1 MKIQLKDNNDDLIL
15 SKTAGDI
22 NVYEELSKLSPNGLV
37 STIYINESNSDGST
51 KVTITGDLGKNAT
64 SAETNV
70 IKWIRDNSK
79 LYVGKY
85 DENLKT
91 LIVEPLSVYGSCPEY
106 GDADSAE
113 NQYMK
118 LPKFWFK
125 CTNTETG
132 CTISFTHDETV
143 VNDDWNCWDGDTFIG
158 CYKANL
164 VGENV
169 GTFKQNGT
177 HNTENMILT
186 SQYGSKPSTWFS
198 QGDAKTITRNM
209 GDGFSAI
216 TYDSHKIM
224 EILFYA
230 WYGEVDAQLICGAGS
245 TVSSWDQNSHLN
257 GRTMDEIDSLDD
269 TDANDNPANNH
280 FWGLCDWWGNVW
292 EWVDNLRIIGYDEN
306 TQIPDAY
313 DGDASQV
320 TIGILD
326 YDGTVNRITR
336 DTCYQDSLTLKKK
349 WGKYADV
356 FPVKC
361 TDDYDDYSDG
371 GYTVYG
377 FVDAGFGYVALRS
390 CSSDYS
396 YGGVSYLCIGAN
408 PDDRT
413 SNHGS
418 RLQYRGSW
426 AECSEFSI

>member
-1 MKIQLKDNNDDLIL
+1 
-15 SKTAGDI
+15 
-22 NVYEELSKLSPNGLV
+22 
-37 STIYINESNSDGST
+37 
-51 KVTITGDLGKNAT
+51 
-64 SAETNV
+64 
-70 IKWIRDNSK
+70 
-79 LYVGKY
+79 
-85 DENLKT
+85 
-91 LIVEPLSVYGSCPEY
+91 
-106 GDADSAE
+106 
-113 NQYMK
+113 
-118 LPKFWFK
+118 
-125 CTNTETG
+125 
-132 CTISFTHDETV
+132 
-143 VNDDWNCWDGDTFIG
+143 
-158 CYKANL
+158 
-164 VGENV
+164 
-169 GTFKQNGT
+169 
-177 HNTENMILT
+177 
-186 SQYGSKPSTWFS
+186 
-198 QGDAKTITRNM
+198 
-209 GDGFSAI
+209 
-216 TYDSHKIM
+216 
-224 EILFYA
+224 
-230 WYGEVDAQLICGAGS
+230 
-245 TVSSWDQNSHLN
+245 
-257 GRTMDEIDSLDD
+257 MDEIDSLDD